1 MRHVRMQVAHPL
13 ALAGFLAGVWVTPIV
28 VRPQPS
34 QFRGG
39 AAHTGFYA
47 TRGVPAFGGL
57 QWRLPTPAPVR
68 SSPTIAGSLLYIGSA
83 DGTLYA
89 IDVNTGDVKWQRN
102 VGSAIMSTPAV
113 ANGRVFVTGYDGS
126 LRALG
131 ATDGQPVWTFR
142 SAKPVPLAW
151 GYESGETYISSPA
164 LAGSLVMF
172 GSRDG
177 TLYAVDASTGRE
189 RWRYA
194 AGARLYSSPAV
205 ANGAVFVG
213 GQDGVLHAVGL
224 ADGRSRWRFRT
235 EGTSLHSADFGFD
248 RTTIQSSPAVEQGI
262 VYVGARDGFLYAV
275 EATTGQ
281 LRWKMDHKVSW
292 VNSSPAV
299 YDGLVYAG
307 SSDAHFVQAVD
318 AATGEERWRV
328 ASSRIVW
335 SSPAVDSAT
344 VYVGEGDGTL
354 YALDRQTGAERW
366 RYRVAGRIMS
376 SPAVHA
382 GRVYFGS
389 DDGVY
394 AVNAAMGAPLVRAVF
409 WDTTYVQAPLSVN
422 RVTLRN
428 YLRDRGFE
436 VLDRTSLAAFMAD
449 RTRDRAPSAVVFAQ
463 DVAPPTVAP
472 VASDTALLR
481 RYLDA
486 GGTVVW
492 LGTPPGM
499 APPGMQSLKDLD
511 RSAPERLIGV
521 GFRGGNFD
529 PMGVTRV
536 TPAGVRL
543 GLPAGWLDS
552 WGADAAGVTTVLAYD
567 EHGQAASWVKSFGGP
582 PGSGFIRVYSGDGDA
597 GHPYLREIVQT
608 AADLRPRP
616 R

>member
-1 MRHVRMQVAHPL
+1 MRHLRMQVARPL
-13 ALAGFLAGVWVTPIV
+13 ALAGFLAGVCATPIV
-28 VRPQPS
+28 AWPQSS

-47 TRGVPAFGGL
+47 TSGVPAFGGV

-68 SSPTIAGSLLYIGSA
+68 SSPTIAGNLLYIGSA
-83 DGTLYA
+83 GGTLYA
-89 IDVNTGDVKWQRN
+89 IDVKTGDVKWKRD

-131 ATDGQPVWTFR
+131 AADGRPLWTFR
-142 SAKPVPLAW
+142 SGKPIRLAW
-151 GYESGETYISSPA
+151 GFESGETYISSPA
-164 LAGSLVMF
+164 LAGSLVLF

-177 TLYAVDASTGRE
+177 NLYAVDATTGRE

-213 GQDGVLHAVGL
+213 GQDGVLHAVAL
-224 ADGRSRWRFRT
+224 SDGKLKWQFRT
-235 EGTSLHSADFGFD
+235 EGTTLHSADFGFD
-248 RTTIQSSPAVEQGI
+248 RTTIQSSPAVGQGI

-275 EATTGQ
+275 DAITGQ

-307 SSDAHFVQAVD
+307 SSDAHFTQAVD

-328 ASSRIVW
+328 ASNRIVW

-354 YALDRQTGAERW
+354 YALNRRTGAERW

-376 SPAVHA
+376 SPVVHD

-394 AVNAAMGAPLVRAVF
+394 AVNAASGAPLVRAVF

-428 YLRDRGFE
+428 YLRDHGFE
-436 VLDRTSLAAFMAD
+436 VLDRTSLAVFMAD
-449 RTRDRAPSAVVFAQ
+449 RTRDRAPSAVVFTQ
-463 DVAPPTVAP
+463 DVAPVTVAP
-472 VASDTALLR
+472 VPSDTVLFR

-499 APPGMQSLKDLD
+499 APPGIQSLKDLD
-511 RSAPERLIGV
+511 RSAPEQLIGV
-521 GFRGGNFD
+521 GFREGNFD

-536 TPAGVRL
+536 TPAGARL
-543 GLPAGWLDS
+543 GLPSGWLDS
-552 WGADAAGVTTVLAYD
+552 WGADPQDVTTVFAYD
-567 EHGQAASWVKSFGGP
+567 EKGQAAAWIKAFGGP

-597 GHPYLREIVQT
+597 GHPYLPEIVQT
-608 AADLRPRP
+608 MADFRPRP